1 MIKLV
6 NISATLHHSK
16 FITKSLHLLLFA
28 VYTNL
33 CLAGENKP
41 DLDDP
46 ATLKR
51 ILAEAIKYEDLDY
64 GDGENEDLL
73 CAPRTKTPYTGW
85 AKIMNSKR
93 QAESLEHYKDGKQ
106 HGLEIMW
113 YENGQ
118 KYSEINHK
126 DGTKHGL
133 QTYWHEN
140 GQKQKEI
147 TLKDGG
153 KHSTEIRWK
162 KNGQKQVEIT
172 RKNGKKH
179 GLETWW
185 DEEGNIIQQKRYEN
199 GQQVE
204 KIK

>member
-1 MIKLV
+1 MK
-6 NISATLHHSK
+6 NI
-16 FITKSLHLLLFA
+16 LLLLPLFA
-28 VYTNL
+28 ASITL
-33 CLAGENKP
+33 CLAEEAKP
-41 DLDDP
+41 NLDDP
-46 ATLKR
+46 DTLKK
-51 ILAEAIKYEDLDY
+51 ILAEAIDDYDLEYGED
-64 GDGENEDLL
+64 ENKGLI
-73 CAPRTKTPYTGW
+73 CAPVSLRPLTGW
-85 AKIMNSKR
+85 AKMVNR
-93 QAESLEHYKDGKQ
+93 EGQLRNLEYYKDGKKD
-106 HGLEIMW
+106 GLQTSW

-185 DEEGNIIQQKRYEN
+185 DEEGNIIQQKKYEN

>member
-1 MIKLV
+1 MK
-6 NISATLHHSK
+6 NI
-16 FITKSLHLLLFA
+16 LLLLPLFA
-28 VYTNL
+28 ASITL
-33 CLAGENKP
+33 CLAEEAKP
-41 DLDDP
+41 NLDDP
-46 ATLKR
+46 ATLKK
-51 ILAEAIKYEDLDY
+51 ILAEAIDDYDLEYGED
-64 GDGENEDLL
+64 ENKGLI
-73 CAPRTKTPYTGW
+73 CAPVSLRPLTGW
-85 AKIMNSKR
+85 AKMVNR
-93 QAESLEHYKDGKQ
+93 EGQLRNLEYYKDGKKD
-106 HGLEIMW
+106 GLQTSW